1 MPWEGDPATY
11 GRAALTGRFRGCEE
25 EAVAMLQDMLRREL
39 DYAAKDGEHFLD
51 AVGNARVVANA
62 ERYYRAMYYGGSASW
77 NLRDTHMFETLEA
90 LLRYHGPE
98 SKAVIWAHNSHLG
111 DAAVT
116 EMGVR
121 GELNLGHLC
130 RRTFGDRAYLVGFGT
145 DHGTVAAAH
154 DWDGPM
160 AVMQVRPSHPR
171 SYESVFHASE
181 VGAFLL
187 PLRHAAR
194 DDIRDELTPPR
205 LERAIGVVYRPETEL
220 QSHYFHAILPRQ
232 FDEYIWFDET
242 RAVRPVTDEEAR
254 RLPRAHPFAPW
265 GPP

>member
-1 MPWEGDPATY
+1 MQ
-11 GRAALTGRFRGCEE
+11 
-25 EAVAMLQDMLRREL
+25 QDMLHREL
-39 DYAAKDGEHFLD
+39 DYAVRDGDHFLD
-51 AVGNARVVANA
+51 DVGNARVVANA

-90 LLRYHGPE
+90 VLRFHGPE
-98 SKAVIWAHNSHLG
+98 SKAVVWAHNSHLG

-130 RRTFGDRAYLVGFGT
+130 RQAYGDRAYLIGFGT

-160 AVMQVRPSHPR
+160 SVMQVRPAHPQ
-171 SYESVFHASE
+171 SYEAVFHASE
-181 VGAFLL
+181 VPAFFL
-187 PLRHAAR
+187 PLRQPAR
-194 DDIRDELTPPR
+194 QELRDELTPPR
-205 LERAIGVVYRPETEL
+205 LERAIGVVYRPQTEL

-232 FDEYIWFDET
+232 FDEYVWFDET
-242 RAVRPVTDEEAR
+242 RAVRPVTEEEMH
-254 RLPRAHPFAPW
+254 RLPRAHPFAL
-265 GPP
+265 GTRG